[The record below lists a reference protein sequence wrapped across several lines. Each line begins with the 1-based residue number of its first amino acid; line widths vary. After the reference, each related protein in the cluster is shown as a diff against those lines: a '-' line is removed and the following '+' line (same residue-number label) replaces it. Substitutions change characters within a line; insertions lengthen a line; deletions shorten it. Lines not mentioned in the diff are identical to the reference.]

1 MSPASIGVVGILLMV
16 VLIAL
21 RMPIAAAMAIA
32 GFTGSLYL
40 AGKWPAL
47 SAIGMIPYS
56 TASNYMLTVIP
67 MFILMGQVMFVSGV
81 TGLLFFAAYRWL
93 GWIRGGL
100 AMASV
105 ASCAL
110 FAAACG
116 SSVATAAAIGSI
128 AIPEMDKYQY
138 KGKYS
143 AGVVAAGGT
152 LGILIPPSTSLIV
165 YGIITEQSIG
175 KLFIAGIVPG
185 IMLAA
190 FYTIISLCWAKWDP
204 EVAPHSPYTIGWIER
219 MRAAKS
225 IWPILALV
233 FLVLGGIYFG
243 WFTPTE
249 AGAVGA
255 LGSFALAA
263 SNKQLTWKNVKMSL
277 LDTGR
282 MTCLIFLIVIGAMIF
297 QFFLA
302 ISQLP
307 NEMSRWISGLQI
319 NRYGI
324 IAAIIIFL
332 AITGCFVD
340 ALSML
345 LLTTP
350 ILYPIVVA
358 LEFHPIWFG
367 VIMTICCEMGLITPP
382 VGMNVYVIAGVA
394 KNVPMA
400 EIFRGVIPYVIAQMC
415 LIAILIIFPELVL
428 FLPRQMS
435 R

>member
-1 MSPASIGVVGILLMV
+1 MSPVSTGIVGILLMV
-16 VLIAL
+16 FLIAL
-21 RMPIAAAMAIA
+21 RMPIAAAMAIS
-32 GFTGSLYL
+32 GFIGSLYL
-40 AGKWPAL
+40 VGREPAL
-47 SAIGMIPYS
+47 AVIGMIPYS

-67 MFILMGQVMFVSGV
+67 MFILMGQVMSVCGI
-81 TGLLFFAAYRWL
+81 TGLLFSAAYRWF

-100 AMASV
+100 AMATV

-128 AIPEMDKYQY
+128 AIPEMDRYHY

-152 LGILIPPSTSLIV
+152 LGILIPPSTSFIV

-185 IMLAA
+185 IILA
-190 FYTIISLCWAKWDP
+190 SLYAIVALAWAKWDP
-204 EVAPHSPYTIGWIER
+204 EAAPSSPAKFGWR
-219 MRAAKS
+219 DRLTAAKS

-233 FLVLGGIYFG
+233 WIVLGGIYFG

-255 LGSFALAA
+255 VGSFALAA
-263 SNKQLTWKNVKMSL
+263 SNRKLTWKNVIIPL
-277 LDTGR
+277 IDTGR
-282 MTCLIFLIVIGAMIF
+282 MTCFIFLIVIGAMIF
-297 QFFLA
+297 QHFLA
-302 ISQLP
+302 VSHLP
-307 NEMSRWISGLQI
+307 SEMSKWISDLQI
-319 NRYGI
+319 NRYGV
-324 IAAIIIFL
+324 IAVILIFL

-350 ILYPIVVA
+350 ILYPIVLA
-358 LEFHPIWFG
+358 LGFDPIWFG

-400 EIFRGVIPYVIAQMC
+400 EIFAGVIPYIIAQ
-415 LIAILIIFPELVL
+415 IVILIILIVFPEVAL
-428 FLPRQMS
+428 FLPNKM
-435 R
+435 